1 MDEKT
6 AREMLK
12 ELKAIRRLLEGTAS
26 KNDEAE
32 NLMTSVMDPLQ
43 NVKPNQF
50 QRRPAAGGRP

>member
-12 ELKAIRRLLEGTAS
+12 ELKAIRGLLEGMAS
-26 KNDEAE
+26 KDREVETPAD
-32 NLMTSVMDPLQ
+32 LLQ

-50 QRRPAAGGRP
+50 QRRRAGLGGPS